1 MQKAEHTVRS
11 LLVAALIASVLFVI
25 GIPMIILGASGAFAA
40 LWVNRLVLIAGIV
53 FTAGCFY
60 GMPILW
66 VTYANAKELRRMVFA
81 VEVQRLYTVERLAA
95 HLNLSPEVTR
105 GKLDACFEK
114 GYLPGFIREGDTLAP
129 LSDVTPE
136 NTLHSV
142 ECPSCSARFTFE
154 GGSGKCPYCGTVYI
168 WGNRGQ

>member
-11 LLVAALIASVLFVI
+11 LLIAALIASVLFVV
-25 GIPMIILGASGAFAA
+25 GIPMIILGASGAFGSIG
-40 LWVNRLVLIAGIV
+40 VNRLFLIAGIV

-66 VTYANAKELRRMVFA
+66 ITYANARELRRVVFA

-95 HLNLSPEVTR
+95 HLNLPPEVTR

-114 GYLPGFIREGDTLAP
+114 GYLPGFIRDGDTLTP

-154 GGSGKCPYCGTVYI
+154 GGNGKCPYCGTVYI

>member
-11 LLVAALIASVLFVI
+11 FLIAALIASVLFVV
-25 GIPMIILGASGAFAA
+25 GIPMIILGASGAFGSVG
-40 LWVNRLVLIAGIV
+40 VNRLFLIAGIV

-66 VTYANAKELRRMVFA
+66 ITYANARELRRVVFA

-95 HLNLSPEVTR
+95 HLNLPPEVTR

-114 GYLPGFIREGDTLAP
+114 GYLPGFIRDGDTLTP
-129 LSDVTPE
+129 LSDETPE
-136 NTLHSV
+136 NTLF
-142 ECPSCSARFTFE
+142 PRLFR
-154 GGSGKCPYCGTVYI
+154 PLYL
-168 WGNRGQ
+168 